1 MNILFLTLLD
11 FNSINE
17 SGIYTDLMKV
27 FINDNHNVY
36 IVSPIEKR
44 FNKNTHL
51 LNYDDCKILKL
62 QIGNIQKTKHI
73 EKGVSLITLESK
85 FIKGIK
91 KYFSKIKFDLVL
103 FSTPPITLHRSVE
116 YVKRRDNA
124 KTYLLLKDIFP
135 QNAIDLGMFSS
146 HSLVARY
153 FKFKEKKLYLI
164 SDYIGCM
171 SQKNVDYVLNN
182 NISVDKSKIEVC
194 PNSIEPL
201 EHKLTKELRLSIMKK
216 YKIPEDKVLFIYG
229 GNLGKPQG
237 VDFLIECIRATKTN
251 KNAFFIIVGSGIEYS
266 KIDNFFGDESPQNS
280 ILHKSLPKE
289 DYEALVN
296 ICDVGLI
303 YLDKRFTI
311 PNFPSRL
318 LSYLQAGIPVL
329 SSTDTSTDIGSISTH
344 GGFGLW
350 NESGDI
356 ETFCNNVELLCCE
369 SVRVEMGLRARR
381 YLENNYTS
389 KHSFDIIMKH
399 FGDKGEVNV

>member
-1 MNILFLTLLD
+1 MNILFLTTGR
-11 FNSINE
+11 FNNIE
-17 SGIYTDLMKV
+17 DSGIYSDLLREFYKAG
-27 FINDNHNVY
+27 HNLY
-36 IVSPIEKR
+36 IVNSIEKR
-44 FNKNTHL
+44 FNKESEYKKVNDVH
-51 LNYDDCKILKL
+51 YLKVKV
-62 QIGNIQKTKHI
+62 GNITKTNI
-73 EKGVSLITLESK
+73 VEKGISTISLESQ
-85 FIKGIK
+85 FLRLIKMH
-91 KYFSKIKFDLVL
+91 FSNIKFDLVL
-103 FSTPPITLHRSVE
+103 YSTPPITLGKV
-116 YVKRRDNA
+116 VKYIKNRDNA

-135 QNAIDLGMFSS
+135 QNAIDLAMLSS
-146 HSLVARY
+146 RSLISRY
-153 FKFKEKKLYLI
+153 FEFKETKLYQM
-164 SDYIGCM
+164 SDHIGCM
-171 SQKNVDYVLNN
+171 SQKNVDYVLKN
-182 NISVDKSKIEVC
+182 NILVDESKVEIC

-201 EHKLTKELRLSIMKK
+201 EFEFTSKLRLSIMKK
-216 YKIPEDKVLFIYG
+216 YRIPEGKVLFIYG

-237 VDFLIECIRATKTN
+237 VDFLIECVRAIKTN
-251 KNAFFIIVGSGIEYS
+251 TNVFFIIVGSGTEYS
-266 KIDNFFGDESPQNS
+266 KIENFFDDNNPANA
-280 ILHKSLPKE
+280 ILHEGLPKE

-369 SVRVEMGLRARR
+369 SVRVEMGLRARK

>member
-251 KNAFFIIVGSGIEYS
+251 KNAFFIIVGSGTEYS
-266 KIDNFFGDESPQNS
+266 KIDNFFCDESPQNS